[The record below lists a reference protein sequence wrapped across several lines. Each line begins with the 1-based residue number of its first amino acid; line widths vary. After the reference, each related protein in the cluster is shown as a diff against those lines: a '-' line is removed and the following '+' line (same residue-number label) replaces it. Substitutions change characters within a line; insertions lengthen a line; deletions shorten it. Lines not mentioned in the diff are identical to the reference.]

1 VTIRPGDRT
10 VAWRDAYAR
19 VGKNP
24 LTSVDRTNRSRLRA
38 LGFERLDPSRVWLD
52 VGAGDGNVSATL
64 VDLGVRC
71 LASVEVQPELA
82 RRIPGVGVV
91 VGDARHL
98 PVVTAGCAVALLMD
112 VLHHVRVDELDG
124 VLAELARVVRPGGH
138 LLVCEPSPTV
148 VRRIL
153 TVLLDSP
160 LASFFEFSRDK
171 RRMVDLEADTLVP
184 WLDGEPG
191 FVARAADVGFELE
204 HTARRPLHTLRRFR
218 AAL

>member
-1 VTIRPGDRT
+1 
-10 VAWRDAYAR
+10 
-19 VGKNP
+19 
-24 LTSVDRTNRSRLRA
+24 
-38 LGFERLDPSRVWLD
+38 
-52 VGAGDGNVSATL
+52 
-64 VDLGVRC
+64 
-71 LASVEVQPELA
+71 
-82 RRIPGVGVV
+82 
-91 VGDARHL
+91 
-98 PVVTAGCAVALLMD
+98 
-112 VLHHVRVDELDG
+112 
-124 VLAELARVVRPGGH
+124 VVRPGGH